1 MNVINYFSAAA
12 MPLVILTIIIYG
24 VKEKNKV
31 YDTFVE
37 GAKEGIGIV
46 VNIFPTLI
54 GIFIELQEL

>member
-31 YDTFVE
+31 YDTFVWE
-37 GAKEGIGIV
+37 KRI
-46 VNIFPTLI
+46 L
-54 GIFIELQEL
+54 